1 MSYQV
6 TNPYLLN
13 IVPIFNV
20 ADPTNGGLSEVNASL
35 AGLQTMVDPTTN
47 TIYANTIQPFAGGD
61 TVTVDG
67 NLNVTGSLTVG
78 GTVFGADAGGSNFIY
93 GTTVNISSG
102 STSIL
107 LSNTTS
113 SNSSA
118 IQFIAG
124 NNSVFEVDGIGRAL
138 YKGDG
143 VSTNVNRFWVS
154 SAILHADRGAIGLG
168 GLSSMSTMFDV
179 WSGDAYFN
187 CNVHIASNAYC
198 LQLFQFSDARLKDNI
213 NGLTGCLS
221 TICALRGVRYTM
233 AGQPHV
239 GFVAQEV
246 KEAIPEA
253 VTQTR
258 EGTLAVDYTRI
269 IPLLVEA
276 VKELAQG
283 R

>member
-6 TNPYLLN
+6 SNPYLLN

-20 ADPTNGGLSEVNASL
+20 ADPTNGGFSEVNTSI
-35 AGLQTMVDPTTN
+35 AGLQTMVNPTIYTL
-47 TIYANTIQPFAGGD
+47 YANTLQPIAGND
-61 TVTVDG
+61 TVTIDG
-67 NLNVTGSLTVG
+67 NLNVTGGLTVG
-78 GTVFGADAGGSNFIY
+78 GSLVGPNADGSNFIT

-102 STSIL
+102 SSAIF
-107 LSNTTS
+107 LSNTTD
-113 SNSSA
+113 SNSPA
-118 IQFIAG
+118 IEFIAG
-124 NNSVFEVDGIGRAL
+124 NYSALQIDGIGRAL
-138 YKGDG
+138 YDGDG
-143 VSTNVNRFWVS
+143 VSSNVNRFWVS

-168 GLSSMSTMFDV
+168 GSSNMSTTFDV

-187 CNVHIASNAYC
+187 HNVHIASNAYC

-213 NGLTGCLS
+213 VGLSGSLS
-221 TICALRGVRYTM
+221 TVCALRGVRYTM
-233 AGQPHV
+233 SGQPHV

-246 KEAIPEA
+246 REVIPEA

-276 VKELAQG
+276 VKELAK
-283 R
+283 RC